1 MSSSAAR
8 PGPRPGPLQRC
19 AVGSSPVP
27 RAARSAYAE
36 GWGSLSCPRERVEHR
51 TLKRQQHGRAHGAR
65 CSVPRDPTATR
76 GHGRVRCWLGPAWQ
90 PQRPRWTGSS
100 REALFLGQWPLPH
113 RWRYGVASSPSPLP
127 RHAPRR
133 RSSPREGR
141 TGRRRGLCAQPLLS
155 LRPRA
160 CSLWASHWVS
170 LPLFH
175 SALLRMHS
183 GRLLTT
189 STGRQPARV
198 TVSGGKWEEG
208 RRRVQGGRSTRPR
221 GPGRA

>member
-1 MSSSAAR
+1 MPAATAPSRAR
-8 PGPRPGPLQRC
+8 PRVHCRLPRR
-19 AVGSSPVP
+19 
-27 RAARSAYAE
+27 
-36 GWGSLSCPRERVEHR
+36 
-51 TLKRQQHGRAHGAR
+51 HGRAHGAR

-76 GHGRVRCWLGPAWQ
+76 GRGRVHCWLGPAWQ

-113 RWRYGVASSPSPLP
+113 RWCCGVASSPSPLP

-170 LPLFH
+170 LPSFH

-208 RRRVQGGRSTRPR
+208 SRRVQGGRSTRPR